1 MLLTAASFYIMLP
14 QQPGWGCRFEYHC
27 VRTDVAGSNLNVGI
41 GSANSLRIL
50 TELVGTYAPDG
61 RSFVA
66 MPFWPGAY
74 AVFSRKSPTSEIFAL
89 FPRSEAFQLAEIE
102 NIRKANPGFVLI
114 WDHAL
119 DGNED
124 LRFRNTHPLVDRFFR
139 DHFDRLPDSSPPL
152 GYQIYKS
159 R

>member
-1 MLLTAASFYIMLP
+1 MRIDADGAVEEL
-14 QQPGWGCRFEYHC
+14 
-27 VRTDVAGSNLNVGI
+27 DVAVG
-41 GSANSLRIL
+41 GATNLRIL
-50 TELVGTYAPDG
+50 KELVGTYAPDG

-66 MPFWPGAY
+66 MPSSPGLY
-74 AVFSRKSPTSEIFAL
+74 ALFSRKSPIWETFAL
-89 FPRSEAFQLAEIE
+89 FPRSEAFQREEIE
-102 NIRKANPGFVLI
+102 NIRKANPGLVLV